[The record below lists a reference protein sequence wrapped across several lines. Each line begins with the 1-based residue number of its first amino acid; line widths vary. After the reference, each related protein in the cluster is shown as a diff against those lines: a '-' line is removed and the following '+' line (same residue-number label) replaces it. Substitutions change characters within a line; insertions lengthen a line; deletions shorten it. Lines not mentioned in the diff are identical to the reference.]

1 MRLDD
6 TEQAAVL
13 ADAGLRLDRYLTDD
27 RTWFR
32 AVPAVLAAALA
43 AERTTAGRGAVGA
56 VHLARI
62 LGAFGVPA
70 GVRAALTV
78 QRLTEFSL
86 HVIEVGLRG
95 GSGFAGTGFA
105 GTGFAGTGF
114 AGTGF
119 AGTGFAGT
127 GFACFSGGGSSGG
140 AIRRACGITGLGLVN
155 SHAGLLRLGK

>member
-105 GTGFAGTGF
+105 GTGFA
-114 AGTGF
+114 
-119 AGTGFAGT
+119 
-127 GFACFSGGGSSGG
+127 CFSGGGSSGG